1 MLNENMLQC
10 IDIVIYSVLMN
21 GRAMVQKSVCESSMC
36 IMPFGTI
43 GMMQA
48 FGLGMMWMI
57 SRNFACDVSRN
68 NEVFNI

>member
-1 MLNENMLQC
+1 MLNKDMLQR
-10 IDIVIYSVLMN
+10 IDIVIYSVLVN
-21 GRAMVQKSVCESSMC
+21 GGAMVQKSVCESSMC

-57 SRNFACDVSRN
+57 SRYFACNVSRN
-68 NEVFNI
+68 NEVLYI